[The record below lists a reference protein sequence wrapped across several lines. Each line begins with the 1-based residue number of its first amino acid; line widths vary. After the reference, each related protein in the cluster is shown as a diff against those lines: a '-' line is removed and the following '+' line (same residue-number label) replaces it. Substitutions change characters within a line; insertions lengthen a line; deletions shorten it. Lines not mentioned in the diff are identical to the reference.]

1 MSRKPKKV
9 AVVSQKTVD
18 DLFDRADGLVTE
30 GLNLVEQQLRE
41 RIQGARRRVDSLY
54 DRWPS
59 GTSRAITA
67 ATQYV
72 RNHPVQAAGLCVGAG
87 VVALAVAHRQTAA

>member
-30 GLNLVEQQLRE
+30 GLSLVEQQLRE